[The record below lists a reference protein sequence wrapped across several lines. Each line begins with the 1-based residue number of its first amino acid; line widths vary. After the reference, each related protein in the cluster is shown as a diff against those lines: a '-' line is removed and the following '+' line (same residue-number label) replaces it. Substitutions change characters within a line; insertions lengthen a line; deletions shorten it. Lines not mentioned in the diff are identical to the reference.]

1 MANLKELRKKIGVV
15 QSTRKVTAAMK
26 MVAGVKLRKIEQ
38 QVAVSREYAQGLYDV
53 LARLQGGFTDIEDPL
68 FSGRPNVQTE
78 LVIVFVSERGLCGN
92 YNYMINKEMRAYVSE
107 IHKQNKQLHIEC
119 VGIKLFEQF
128 KQLLN
133 ENDSIEL
140 IDDFYHMDSMFEK
153 AQALAEK
160 VVEKFEKEEVD
171 KVSILYTRYDSAM
184 KHTITLKI
192 LIPLQR
198 STEKTAPATIFEPD
212 IKTVLRKVLPYN
224 IGLQIYETAM
234 ESMSSEQSARMT
246 AMDSATRNA
255 DDLLS
260 ELTTRYN
267 RTRQYG
273 ITQEL
278 TEVISGAQ
286 AINEE

>member
-38 QVAVSREYAQGLYDV
+38 QVQASREYARSLYDV
-53 LARLQGGFTDIEDPL
+53 LAKLHGGFTEIDDPL
-68 FSGRPNVQTE
+68 FNGREEVRSE
-78 LVIVFVSERGLCGN
+78 LLIVFVSERGLCGN
-92 YNYMINKEMRAYVSE
+92 YNYMMNKAMQQYVNE
-107 IHKQNKQLHIEC
+107 FHKTNKTLHVEC
-119 VGIKLFEQF
+119 IGTKLFEHF
-128 KQLLN
+128 KNMLR
-133 ENDSIEL
+133 EGDSIEL
-140 IDDFYHMDSMFEK
+140 FNDFYRAENMFEN
-153 AQALAEK
+153 AQALTRK
-160 VVEKFEKEEVD
+160 IVEKFEKEEID
-171 KVSILYTRYDSAM
+171 KASILYTRYDSAM
-184 KHTITLKI
+184 KHTIDIKE

-198 STEKTAPATIFEPD
+198 SKEKPAPITIFEPD
-212 IKTVLRKVLPYN
+212 IKNVLKRVLPYN
-224 IGLQIYETAM
+224 IGLQIYQAAL
-234 ESMSSEQSARMT
+234 ESLSSEQSARMT

-255 DDLLS
+255 DDMLS

-286 AINEE
+286 AISEE

>member
-38 QVAVSREYAQGLYDV
+38 HVAASREYAQSLYDI
-53 LARLQGGFTDIEDPL
+53 LSKLQGGFTDIDDPL

-78 LVIVFVSERGLCGN
+78 LIIVFVSERGLCGN
-92 YNYMINKEMRAYVSE
+92 YNYMMSKEMRAYIDE
-107 IHKQNKQLHIEC
+107 IRRQNKLLCIEC
-119 VGIKLFEQF
+119 VGTKLFEQF
-128 KQLLN
+128 KQLLR

-140 IDDFYHMDSMFEK
+140 VDDFYHIEHMFEK
-153 AQALAEK
+153 SQGLAKK

-171 KVSILYTRYDSAM
+171 RVSVLYTRYDSAM
-184 KHTITLKI
+184 KHTIALKP
-192 LIPLQR
+192 LIPLQK
-198 STEKTAPATIFEPD
+198 STGKIAPATIFEPD
-212 IKTVLRKVLPYN
+212 IKTVLRRVLPYN

-286 AINEE
+286 AISEE

>member
-38 QVAVSREYAQGLYDV
+38 QVAASREYAQGLYDV

-92 YNYMINKEMRAYVSE
+92 YNYMIDKEVRAYVSE
-107 IHKQNKQLHIEC
+107 IHKQNKRLHIKC
-119 VGIKLFEQF
+119 VGTKLFEQF

-140 IDDFYHMDSMFEK
+140 VDDFYHMDSMSEK
-153 AQALAEK
+153 SQALAEK

-171 KVSILYTRYDSAM
+171 RVSILYTRYDSAM
-184 KHTITLKI
+184 RHTIVLKP
-192 LIPLQR
+192 LIPLQK
-198 STEKTAPATIFEPD
+198 SAEETAPATIFEPD